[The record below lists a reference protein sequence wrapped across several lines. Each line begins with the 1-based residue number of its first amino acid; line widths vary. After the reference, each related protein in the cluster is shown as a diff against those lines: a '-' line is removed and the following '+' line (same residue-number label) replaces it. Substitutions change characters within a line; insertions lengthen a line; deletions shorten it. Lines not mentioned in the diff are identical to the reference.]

1 MNGKVLI
8 VMLVVIALLYAG
20 GLVIGMRQSDGGG
33 ARPGRDNALPRVAD
47 RLLGW
52 AAPSFDL
59 DDLRVDGKP
68 AARELAIEPGRTYR
82 LEVAASSSES
92 RRLAMSFDSGVP
104 AIWTRS
110 FSDLKSAAVY
120 FVYEPKDS
128 LPDEMTD
135 EFPSPQKSIVPNMD
149 QDDAKRRLRY
159 DWPIMKKGAVIS
171 VRSTLS
177 KTCKVTI
184 Q

>member
-8 VMLVVIALLYAG
+8 VILVVIAALYAG
-20 GLVIGMRQSDGGG
+20 GLIIGTRQSDGGG
-33 ARPGRDNALPRVAD
+33 AKQERDNALPRIAD

-68 AARELAIEPGRTYR
+68 ATRELTIEPGRTYL
-82 LEVAASSSES
+82 LEIAASSSES
-92 RRLAMSFDSGVP
+92 RRLAMNFGSGAA

-110 FSDLKSAAVY
+110 FNDLKSAAVY
-120 FVYEPKDS
+120 FIYEARDP

-135 EFPSPQKSIVPNMD
+135 EFPSPQKAIIPNMD
-149 QDDAKRRLRY
+149 QDDPKRRLRY
-159 DWPIMKKGAVIS
+159 DWPILKKGAVIR

-177 KTCKVTI
+177 KACAVTI